1 MIMKADTR
9 RKFLK
14 GGAIGA
20 GAAAVL
26 TLAGCGQ
33 DDQAEID
40 RLKDELA
47 AANKKAAEL
56 EEKAKA
62 AMEAP
67 AIVKAEPVVLKMQ
80 AAWGGGIF
88 LENAKSYVD
97 RVHAMAGKDL
107 KIDLLSVNSVVKTS
121 QMQDAVHRGVLDA
134 AHYVP
139 AYWYS
144 KSKAASL
151 FGTGPCFGWS
161 SQEVLGW
168 IHYGGG
174 QELFDELMATLGL
187 NVISFFNSPM
197 PAQPL
202 GWFKE
207 QITSS
212 AQMSGLKYR
221 TVGLAADVLL
231 EMGMS
236 VVQLPGGEIQPA
248 MKSGLIDAAE
258 FNNPTSDRDFGM
270 QDVSK
275 HYHLASFH
283 QSQEFFEVTFNKG
296 KYDALPDELKA
307 VLRYASEAEN
317 SNFYWHNTKRY
328 AEDLEK
334 LRAQG
339 VNVYRT
345 PDSVMSDQ
353 LKAWDIVL
361 DRISGEDAF
370 FAKVI
375 ASQKTYAKEAMSYL
389 NLNQPDYKLAY
400 KHYFG

>member
-1 MIMKADTR
+1 MTKSVTDKKSTTDGTATR

-14 GGAIGA
+14 GGLAVG
-20 GAAAVL
+20 GVAAA
-26 TLAGCGQ
+26 TLASPSVSRAQ
-33 DDQAEID
+33 TV
-40 RLKDELA
+40 
-47 AANKKAAEL
+47 N
-56 EEKAKA
+56 
-62 AMEAP
+62 
-67 AIVKAEPVVLKMQ
+67 LKMQ

-97 RVHAMAGKDL
+97 RVNAMAGKDL
-107 KIDLLSVNSVVKTS
+107 QIDLLSVGAVVKTS

-168 IHYGGG
+168 VHYGGG
-174 QELFDELMATLGL
+174 QELFDELMGSLAL
-187 NVISFFNSPM
+187 NVVSFFNSPM

-207 QITSS
+207 EIKDSS
-212 AQMSGLKYR
+212 QLKGLKYR

-283 QSQEFFEVTFNKG
+283 QSQEFFEVTFNK
-296 KYDALPDELKA
+296 KKFDALPAELQAILK
-307 VLRYASEAEN
+307 YASEAEN

-328 AEDLEK
+328 ADDLVR
-334 LRAQG
+334 LRDEQG

-345 PDSVMSDQ
+345 PDSVMADQ
-353 LKAWDIVL
+353 LAAWDIVIERL
-361 DRISGEDAF
+361 SSEDAF
-370 FAKVI
+370 FAKVV
-375 ASQKTYAKEAMSYL
+375 ASQKAYAKDVMNYL

>member
-1 MIMKADTR
+1 MQKSSR
-9 RKFLK
+9 RKFIR
-14 GGAIGA
+14 GAAVSAAAA
-20 GAAAVL
+20 GA
-26 TLAGCGQ
+26 LA
-33 DDQAEID
+33 
-40 RLKDELA
+40 
-47 AANKKAAEL
+47 
-56 EEKAKA
+56 
-62 AMEAP
+62 AP
-67 AIVKAEPVVLKMQ
+67 AIVKAEPTVLKMQ

-88 LENAKSYVD
+88 LENAKSYVK
-97 RVHAMAGKDL
+97 RVHDMAGKDL
-107 KIDLLSVNSVVKTS
+107 KIDLLSVNAVVKTS

-144 KSKAASL
+144 KSKSASL

-168 IHYGGG
+168 VYYGGG
-174 QELFDELMATLGL
+174 IELFNELMETLGL
-187 NVISFFNSPM
+187 NVVSFFNSPM

-212 AQMSGLKYR
+212 AQMKGLKYR
-221 TVGLAADVLL
+221 TVGLAADVML

-283 QSQEFFEVTFNKG
+283 QSQEFFEVTFNKKTFEG
-296 KYDALPDELKA
+296 LPGELQA
-307 VLRYASEAEN
+307 VLKYASEAEN

-328 AEDLEK
+328 AEDLVK

-345 PDSVMSDQ
+345 PDSIMADQ
-353 LKAWDIVL
+353 LDAWDVVL
-361 DRISGEDAF
+361 ERLSAEDAF

-375 ASQKTYAKEAMSYL
+375 ASQKAYAKEVMNYL

>member
-1 MIMKADTR
+1 MKKTDSKSDTKRLSR
-9 RKFLK
+9 RKFLNV
-14 GGAIGA
+14 GAATAAG
-20 GAAAVL
+20 GAAA
-26 TLAGCGQ
+26 LAMPNI
-33 DDQAEID
+33 A
-40 RLKDELA
+40 
-47 AANKKAAEL
+47 
-56 EEKAKA
+56 KAK
-62 AMEAP
+62 
-67 AIVKAEPVVLKMQ
+67 KTTVLKMQ

-88 LENAKSYVD
+88 LENAKSYVE
-97 RVHAMAGKDL
+97 RVHAMAGGEL

-144 KSKAASL
+144 KSTTASL

-168 IHYGGG
+168 VNYGGG
-174 QELFDELMATLGL
+174 QELFNELMSTLGL
-187 NVISFFNSPM
+187 NVVSFFNSPM

-207 QITSS
+207 EIKDVS
-212 AQMSGLKYR
+212 QMKGLKYR
-221 TVGLAADVLL
+221 TVGLAANVMQEL
-231 EMGMS
+231 GMS

-270 QDVSK
+270 QDVAK
-275 HYHLASFH
+275 NYMLASFH
-283 QSQEFFEVTFNKG
+283 QSQEFFEITFNK
-296 KYDALPDELKA
+296 KKFNRLPAEQQAILK
-307 VLRYASEAEN
+307 YASEAEN
-317 SNFYWHNTKRY
+317 SNFYWGNTKRY
-328 AEDLEK
+328 AEDLIK
-334 LRAQG
+334 LQTESG
-339 VNVYRT
+339 VKVSRT
-345 PDSVMSDQ
+345 PDSVMQAELD
-353 LKAWDIVL
+353 AWDVVVKQL
-361 DRISGEDAF
+361 SAQDPF

-375 ASQKTYAKEAMSYL
+375 ASQKKYAKEVMGYL

>member
-1 MIMKADTR
+1 MTSTVNR
-9 RKFLK
+9 RKFIRGSAL
-14 GGAIGA
+14 A
-20 GAAAVL
+20 GAA
-26 TLAGCGQ
+26 TLA
-33 DDQAEID
+33 
-40 RLKDELA
+40 
-47 AANKKAAEL
+47 
-56 EEKAKA
+56 
-62 AMEAP
+62 AP
-67 AIVKAEPVVLKMQ
+67 AIANAQASTLKMQ

-88 LENAKSYVD
+88 LENAQSYVD
-97 RVHAMAGKDL
+97 RVNQMAGGDL
-107 KIDLLSVNSVVKTS
+107 TIDLLPVDSVVKTS

-144 KSKAASL
+144 KSKSASL

-168 IHYGGG
+168 VNYGGG
-174 QELFDELMATLGL
+174 QELFDELMASLGL
-187 NVISFFNSPM
+187 NVVSFFNSPM

-202 GWFKE
+202 GWFNE
-207 QITSS
+207 QITN
-212 AQMSGLKYR
+212 AGQMKGLKYR

-283 QSQEFFEVTFNKG
+283 QSQEFFEVTFNKQ
-296 KYDALPDELKA
+296 KYNDLPDDLKA
-307 VLRYASEAEN
+307 ILKYASEAEN
-317 SNFYWHNTKRY
+317 SNFYWNNTKRY
-328 AEDLEK
+328 ADDLNT
-334 LRAQG
+334 LRDEQG

-345 PDSVMSDQ
+345 PDDVMAAQ
-353 LKAWDIVL
+353 LDAWDVVV
-361 DRISGEDAF
+361 DRIAGEDEF
-370 FAKVI
+370 FAKVVE
-375 ASQKTYAKEAMSYL
+375 SQKTYAKNVMVYL

-400 KHYFG
+400 SHYFG